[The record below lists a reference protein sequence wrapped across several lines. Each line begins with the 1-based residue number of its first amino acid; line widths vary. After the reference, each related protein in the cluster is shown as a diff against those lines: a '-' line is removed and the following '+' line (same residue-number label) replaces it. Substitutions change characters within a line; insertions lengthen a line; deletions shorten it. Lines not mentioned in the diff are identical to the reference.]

1 MDTYHRWMEC
11 TIYATLARMP
21 AINLP
26 AGFHPA
32 QGWPMGIQL
41 IGKPQGNVAL
51 VQVAAAYVAVRGDWL
66 QQRPADA

>member
-1 MDTYHRWMEC
+1 
-11 TIYATLARMP
+11 
-21 AINLP
+21 
-26 AGFHPA
+26 
-32 QGWPMGIQL
+32 MGIQL